1 MSDYRYNKQYKELV
15 MNGESL
21 EEEILKF
28 LESLPAGEEMV
39 KKFVA
44 FSEIQE
50 KKIDIIDEELND
62 LEWDKD
68 NEVDEK
74 DYEIRDLERKIDELG
89 EQLESHGIGAS
100 TTLEDEMK
108 AELFAVVA
116 KKFTLVQL
124 EEKLG
129 GNRFQLM

>member
-15 MNGESL
+15 IQGESL

-28 LESLPAGEEMV
+28 LESLPASEEIV

-44 FSEIQE
+44 FSEIQD
-50 KKIDIIDEELND
+50 KKIDIIDDELAD

-74 DYEIRDLERKIDELG
+74 EDEIRDLEKRVEEL
-89 EQLESHGIGAS
+89 EDQLEDHGIGNS

-108 AELFAVVA
+108 AELWQVVS

>member
-1 MSDYRYNKQYKELV
+1 MSDYKYNKQYKELV
-15 MNGESL
+15 TLGEEL

-28 LESLPAGEEMV
+28 LESLPGGEEMS
-39 KKFVA
+39 KKFTA

-50 KKIDIIDEELND
+50 KKIDIIDDELAD

-74 DYEIRDLERKIDELG
+74 EDEIRDLEKRVEEL
-89 EQLESHGIGAS
+89 EDQLEDHGIGTA
-100 TTLEDEMK
+100 TTLEDQMK
-108 AELFAVVA
+108 SELFIVAA

>member
-1 MSDYRYNKQYKELV
+1 MSDYKYNKQYKELV
-15 MNGESL
+15 SNGELL

-28 LESLPAGEEMV
+28 LESLPGSEEMV

-44 FSEIQE
+44 FSEIHD

-62 LEWDKD
+62 IEWDHD
-68 NEVDEK
+68 NDIDEK
-74 DYEIRDLERKIDELG
+74 EDEIRDLEKRVEEL
-89 EQLESHGIGAS
+89 EDQLEDHGIGNS

-108 AELFAVVA
+108 AELWQVVS

>member
-1 MSDYRYNKQYKELV
+1 MSDYKYNKQYKELV
-15 MNGESL
+15 IQGESL

-28 LESLPAGEEMV
+28 LESLPGAEEIV

-44 FSEIQE
+44 FSEVND
-50 KKIDIIDEELND
+50 KKIDILDEELAD

-68 NEVDEK
+68 NEADEK
-74 DYEIRDLERKIDELG
+74 DDEIRDLEKKIDEL
-89 EQLESHGIGAS
+89 EDQLESHGIGVS

-108 AELFAVVA
+108 VELWQVVS